1 MNLIAIEAICKKGK
15 FSVQTLH
22 RLRRA
27 GVFPPPRLQLSRKL
41 IRWDEDEVDTFS
53 EANGCR
59 KRSKYA

>member
-1 MNLIAIEAICKKGK
+1 MNMIAIEAICKKGK

-41 IRWDEDEVDTFS
+41 IRWDEDEVDTFFRGEWVP
-53 EANGCR
+53 EA
-59 KRSKYA
+59 K